1 MRTCAIQNLKG
12 TSVYG
17 RHNLSFPPPLFP
29 HTHGWNRVKVAAK
42 SWWAQVP
49 MSPCPQARLQWMCM
63 TTHEVLK
70 NDTDV
75 NFWKVPLRDVNAKMS
90 KLV

>member
-17 RHNLSFPPPLFP
+17 RHNLSSPPHCL

-42 SWWAQVP
+42 SWWVQVP

-75 NFWKVPLRDVNAKMS
+75 NFGRSRLDVNAKMS